1 MPTILRCL
9 EMLAEVLFGMPF
21 GGAVPHMLW
30 LASLGPDGE
39 VMELFV
45 RHRLPQLLRHWEVRP
60 MFRRLH

>member
-1 MPTILRCL
+1 MLSRSYAILG
-9 EMLAEVLFGMPF
+9 VLTGFLYQSDREYIS
-21 GGAVPHMLW
+21 HTLW